1 MDRFWF
7 PAALGFNEAQIGTNT
22 CKRERG
28 MPTPTRGKLSRP
40 EALVLSHKTP
50 GLSAVPR
57 RDSSCVMN
65 V

>member
-1 MDRFWF
+1 
-7 PAALGFNEAQIGTNT
+7 
-22 CKRERG
+22 
-28 MPTPTRGKLSRP
+28 MPTPPRGKLSRP

-57 RDSSCVMN
+57 RDSRCVMN